1 MLSFQAQ
8 TALKNQ
14 PGQSQNAQ
22 QKHLAAQTQKSFFQR
37 LCALFWQARSLRSKT
52 MALAIALGVVPVAAV
67 GGTSYLLVSKS
78 MLQGIVTEQ
87 EGRTFELHQEINTF
101 TQQLVGDIEIIAH
114 SPLLIDPQLSATT
127 SIDQKVALLN
137 SFVDSRGGQY
147 DSIVVFDPNG
157 NLLFQSDS
165 PQPFNP
171 NENYSNREYFKR
183 AIANQATTIN
193 DPERAESSGLVSLE
207 VAAPINQTATGEL
220 IGVARIRMPIGNF
233 TQMFNAI
240 QAQGWEYKLIDSQ
253 GKIFATGEAE
263 MINQPIGSDVPGLD
277 QLQRKL
283 VAQGNSNSNSS
294 AIASGQIVTQVL
306 PDRNDGKEFLVS
318 LIQIER
324 LDGML
329 EPGWSLAVSRP
340 IEQAFGSLR
349 QLRRTLLFGTGLA
362 ALLVGVIA
370 AILAHRAIRPIL
382 DAAGAVGNIGRGA
395 LSTRLQ
401 VSGQDELAVLAA
413 NINQMA
419 AQLGVF
425 VQQKA
430 VEARRSQQ
438 LKDFTLKITG
448 VLDLKDIF
456 NIAVEDSRQA
466 LQADRAIVYGF
477 DQNWEGTV
485 LAESV
490 ADGWPKSLGMVI
502 SDPCFA
508 HQYVEKY
515 QQGNVQA
522 TPDVYRAGLK
532 ECHIQQLEEYSVKAN
547 LVTPILVG
555 GKLFGLLIAHQCSGA
570 RNWKQT
576 EVDLL
581 TQLAAQLGLALE
593 RARLLNQEKTAKEQL
608 SRRAIELL
616 KEVYPVSQGNLSI
629 RAKVTEDE
637 VGTIADSFN
646 SVIESLQQIVRR
658 VQVAAKK
665 VAATTNKNETFAQT
679 LFEGAMQQAHE
690 IATAQQRIQMM
701 ADSTQA
707 VAANAKHAEAAV
719 QKAAGTVESGDMVM
733 DLTVDGMLG
742 IRETVAEAAKKV
754 KHLGES
760 SQKISKVVN
769 LISGFADKTN
779 ILAMNA
785 SIEAARAGEDGQGFG
800 MVAEEVRLLA
810 QQSAKAS
817 GEIEKL
823 IYSIQRETNEVIAA
837 MEKGTEQVA
846 SGTKLVND
854 TRQSLNQIK
863 GASADIKQLVES
875 IASAAIAQSQDSEE
889 VSQTMTEVASIAEQT
904 SISVT
909 HVSDSF
915 KELLT
920 VAKSLEESVDQFYLA

>member
-8 TALKNQ
+8 TALNTQTGQ
-14 PGQSQNAQ
+14 PANSQQRPLVVQA
-22 QKHLAAQTQKSFFQR
+22 KQTPFQR
-37 LCALFWQARSLRSKT
+37 LCALCWGARSLRSKT
-52 MALAIALGVVPVAAV
+52 MALAIAIGVVPVAAV
-67 GGTSYLLVSKS
+67 GGTAYLLVSES
-78 MLQGIVTEQ
+78 MTEGIVTEQ
-87 EGRTFELHQEINTF
+87 EGRTTELHQEINTF
-101 TQQLVGDIEIIAH
+101 TQQLVGDVEIIAH
-114 SPLLIDPQLSATT
+114 SPLLVDPQLSATT
-127 SIDQKVALLN
+127 TIDQKVALLN
-137 SFVDSRGGQY
+137 SFVDARDGRY
-147 DSIVVFDPNG
+147 DSIVVFAPNG
-157 NLLFQSDS
+157 SLSFQSDS

-171 NENYSNREYFKR
+171 RENYSNREHFKR
-183 AIANQATTIN
+183 AISSQAAAIN
-193 DPERAESSGLVSLE
+193 DPAMAESSGKVSLE
-207 VAAPINQTATGEL
+207 VAAPINQTGTGNL
-220 IGVARIRMPIGNF
+220 IGVARIRLPIENF
-233 TQMFNAI
+233 TGMFRAI
-240 QAQGWEYKLIDSQ
+240 QSQGWEYKLIDSE
-253 GKIFATGEAE
+253 GKIFATSEDSMAG
-263 MINQPIGSDVPGLD
+263 QPIGSDTVGLD
-277 QLQRKL
+277 RLQDEML
-283 VAQGNSNSNSS
+283 AQAAAVSNNNPEANGLIS
-294 AIASGQIVTQVL
+294 TRVL
-306 PDRNDGKEFLVS
+306 FDRNDAKEFLVS
-318 LIQIER
+318 FIPIEGSE
-324 LDGML
+324 GML
-329 EPGWSLAVSRP
+329 QPGWGLAVSRP
-340 IEQAFGSLR
+340 VDQAFASLR

-362 ALLVGVIA
+362 ALLVGAIA
-370 AILAHRAIRPIL
+370 AILAHRATRPIL
-382 DAAGAVGNIGRGA
+382 EAAGAVGNIGRGA

-401 VSGQDELAVLAA
+401 VRGQDELAVLAA

-430 VEARRSQQ
+430 VEAKRSQQ

-448 VLDLKDIF
+448 VLDLKAIF

-466 LQADRAIVYGF
+466 LQSDRVIVYGF
-477 DQNWEGTV
+477 DQNWDGTI
-485 LAESV
+485 LAESLTN
-490 ADGWPKSLGMVI
+490 GWPKSLGAVI

-508 HQYVEKY
+508 DQYVEKY
-515 QQGNVQA
+515 QQGQVRA
-522 TPDVYRAGLK
+522 TPDVYRAGLA
-532 ECHIQQLEEYSVKAN
+532 ECHLQQLEAFSIKAN

-570 RNWKQT
+570 RNWKQP
-576 EVDLL
+576 EIDLL
-581 TQLAAQLGLALE
+581 TQFAAQLGLALE

-629 RAKVTEDE
+629 RANVTEDE

-646 SVIESLQQIVRR
+646 AVIESLQEIVRR

-665 VAATTNKNETFAQT
+665 VAVTTNKNETFAQM
-679 LFEGAMQQAHE
+679 LFEGAMQQAQE
-690 IATAQQRIQMM
+690 IATAQKRIQMM
-701 ADSTQA
+701 ADSTRA
-707 VAANAKHAEAAV
+707 VAANAQDAEAAV

-846 SGTKLVND
+846 SGTKLVNE

-863 GASADIKQLVES
+863 GVSAEIKQLVEA
-875 IASAAIAQSQDSEE
+875 IAGAAIAQSRDSEE
-889 VSQTMTEVASIAEQT
+889 VSQTMTGVASIAEET

-920 VAKSLEESVDQFYLA
+920 VAKSLEESVDQFHVE

>member
-1 MLSFQAQ
+1 M
-8 TALKNQ
+8 
-14 PGQSQNAQ
+14 
-22 QKHLAAQTQKSFFQR
+22 
-37 LCALFWQARSLRSKT
+37 
-52 MALAIALGVVPVAAV
+52 
-67 GGTSYLLVSKS
+67 
-78 MLQGIVTEQ
+78 
-87 EGRTFELHQEINTF
+87 
-101 TQQLVGDIEIIAH
+101 
-114 SPLLIDPQLSATT
+114 
-127 SIDQKVALLN
+127 
-137 SFVDSRGGQY
+137 
-147 DSIVVFDPNG
+147 
-157 NLLFQSDS
+157 
-165 PQPFNP
+165 
-171 NENYSNREYFKR
+171 
-183 AIANQATTIN
+183 
-193 DPERAESSGLVSLE
+193 
-207 VAAPINQTATGEL
+207 
-220 IGVARIRMPIGNF
+220 
-233 TQMFNAI
+233 
-240 QAQGWEYKLIDSQ
+240 
-253 GKIFATGEAE
+253 
-263 MINQPIGSDVPGLD
+263 
-277 QLQRKL
+277 
-283 VAQGNSNSNSS
+283 
-294 AIASGQIVTQVL
+294 
-306 PDRNDGKEFLVS
+306 
-318 LIQIER
+318 
-324 LDGML
+324 
-329 EPGWSLAVSRP
+329 
-340 IEQAFGSLR
+340 
-349 QLRRTLLFGTGLA
+349 
-362 ALLVGVIA
+362 
-370 AILAHRAIRPIL
+370 
-382 DAAGAVGNIGRGA
+382 
-395 LSTRLQ
+395 
-401 VSGQDELAVLAA
+401 
-413 NINQMA
+413 
-419 AQLGVF
+419 
-425 VQQKA
+425 
-430 VEARRSQQ
+430 
-438 LKDFTLKITG
+438 
-448 VLDLKDIF
+448 
-456 NIAVEDSRQA
+456 
-466 LQADRAIVYGF
+466 
-477 DQNWEGTV
+477 
-485 LAESV
+485 
-490 ADGWPKSLGMVI
+490 
-502 SDPCFA
+502 
-508 HQYVEKY
+508 
-515 QQGNVQA
+515 
-522 TPDVYRAGLK
+522 
-532 ECHIQQLEEYSVKAN
+532 
-547 LVTPILVG
+547 
-555 GKLFGLLIAHQCSGA
+555 LIAHQCSGP

-646 SVIESLQQIVRR
+646 SVIESLQEIVRR

-665 VAATTNKNETFAQT
+665 VATTTNKNETFAQT

-701 ADSTQA
+701 ADSTRA
-707 VAANAKHAEAAV
+707 VAANAKDAESAV

-846 SGTKLVND
+846 SGTKLVNE

-863 GASADIKQLVES
+863 GASAEIKQLVES
-875 IASAAIAQSQDSEE
+875 IARAAITQSEDSEE

-920 VAKSLEESVDQFYLA
+920 VAKSLEESVNQFYLE

>member
-8 TALKNQ
+8 TALKTQ

-22 QKHLAAQTQKSFFQR
+22 QKHLAAQTQQSFFQR
-37 LCALFWQARSLRSKT
+37 VCALFWQARSLRSKT
-52 MALAIALGVVPVAAV
+52 MALAIAIGVVPVAAV

-101 TQQLVGDIEIIAH
+101 TQQLTGDIEIIAH

-137 SFVDSRGGQY
+137 SFVDARGGQY

-157 NLLFQSDS
+157 DLLFQSDS
-165 PQPFNP
+165 SQPFNP
-171 NENYSNREYFKR
+171 NDNYSSREYFKR
-183 AIANQATTIN
+183 AIATQATTIN
-193 DPERAESSGLVSLE
+193 NPDMAESSGQVSLE
-207 VAAPINQTATGEL
+207 VATPINQTGTGEL
-220 IGVARIRMPIGNF
+220 IGVARIRMPIANF

-263 MINQPIGSDVPGLD
+263 MMGQPIGSDVIGLD
-277 QLQRKL
+277 QLLRKML
-283 VAQGNSNSNSS
+283 EQGDFSGSPDVSSN
-294 AIASGQIVTQVL
+294 QISTQVL
-306 PDRNDGKEFLVS
+306 MDRNDGKEFLVS
-318 LIQIER
+318 LVPIER
-324 LDGML
+324 IDGML

-340 IEQAFGSLR
+340 IDQAFASLR

-490 ADGWPKSLGMVI
+490 ADGWPKSLGAVI

-532 ECHIQQLEEYSVKAN
+532 ECHLQQLEEYAVKAN

-646 SVIESLQQIVRR
+646 SVIESLQEIVRR

-701 ADSTQA
+701 ADSTRA

-817 GEIEKL
+817 AEIEKL

>member
-8 TALKNQ
+8 TALNTQASQ
-14 PGQSQNAQ
+14 PPNSQPR
-22 QKHLAAQTQKSFFQR
+22 HLAVQTKQTFFQR
-37 LCALFWQARSLRSKT
+37 LCALCWGARSLRSKT
-52 MALAIALGVVPVAAV
+52 MALAIAIGVVPVAAV
-67 GGTSYLLVSKS
+67 GGTAYLLVSES
-78 MLQGIVTEQ
+78 MTQGIVTEQ
-87 EGRTFELHQEINTF
+87 EGRTIELHQEINTF
-101 TQQLVGDIEIIAH
+101 TQQLVGDVEIISH
-114 SPLLIDPQLSATT
+114 LPLLVDPQLSAIT

-137 SFVDSRGGQY
+137 SFVDARKGQY

-165 PQPFNP
+165 TQPFNP
-171 NENYSNREYFKR
+171 NENYSNREYFNR
-183 AIANQATTIN
+183 AIATQATAIN
-193 DPERAESSGLVSLE
+193 DPAAAESSGKVSIE
-207 VAAPINQTATGEL
+207 VATPINQTGTGQL
-220 IGVARIRMPIGNF
+220 IGVARIRMPIKNF
-233 TQMFNAI
+233 TQMFSAI

-253 GKIFATGEAE
+253 RKIFATGEEE
-263 MINQPIGSDVPGLD
+263 MAGQPVGSDTVGLD
-277 QLQRKL
+277 RLLANMLNQ
-283 VAQGNSNSNSS
+283 VADISDNNPATDGLIS
-294 AIASGQIVTQVL
+294 TKVL

-318 LIQIER
+318 LIPIER

-340 IEQAFGSLR
+340 VDAAFASLR
-349 QLRRTLLFGTGLA
+349 QLRRTLLLGTGLA
-362 ALLVGVIA
+362 AFLVGAIA
-370 AILAHRAIRPIL
+370 AVLAHRATRPIL
-382 DAAGAVGNIGRGA
+382 EAAVAVGNIGRGA

-401 VSGQDELAVLAA
+401 ISGQDELAVLAA

-419 AQLGVF
+419 AQLGIF

-430 VEARRSQQ
+430 VEAKRSQQ

-448 VLDLKDIF
+448 VLDLKAIF
-456 NIAVEDSRQA
+456 NVAVEDSRQA
-466 LQADRAIVYGF
+466 LQVDRVVVYGF

-490 ADGWPKSLGMVI
+490 ADGWPKSLGAVI
-502 SDPCFA
+502 ADPCFA

-515 QQGNVQA
+515 QQGQVQA

-532 ECHIQQLEEYSVKAN
+532 ECHLQQLEVFSIKAN

-576 EVDLL
+576 EIDLL

-593 RARLLNQEKTAKEQL
+593 RARLLNQEKTAKEKL

-646 SVIESLQQIVRR
+646 SVIENLQEIVRR
-658 VQVAAKK
+658 VQIAAQK

-701 ADSTQA
+701 ADSTRA
-707 VAANAKHAEAAV
+707 VAANAKDAETAV

-846 SGTKLVND
+846 SGTKLVNE
-854 TRQSLNQIK
+854 TRQSLNHIK
-863 GASADIKQLVES
+863 GASAEIKQLVES
-875 IASAAIAQSQDSEE
+875 IASAAITQSKDSEE
-889 VSQTMTEVASIAEQT
+889 VSQTMTEVAAIAEQT

-920 VAKSLEESVDQFYLA
+920 VANSLEESVNQFHVE